1 MEYASL
7 RDTPF
12 FRALARLESPFA
24 RTPPDVVV
32 EALRMAEAKPGE
44 LLIDL
49 GSGDG
54 TVLII
59 ASSRFKMRS
68 LGFEVD
74 PRLYEE
80 SRRRVVEEGLEGLV
94 EVRLADFM
102 DADLSEADMVY
113 AYLPTNAEQW

>member
-1 MEYASL
+1 M
-7 RDTPF
+7 
-12 FRALARLESPFA
+12 
-24 RTPPDVVV
+24 
-32 EALRMAEAKPGE
+32 RMAEAELGE

-59 ASSRFKMRS
+59 ASSRLKMRS
-68 LGFEVD
+68 LGFEAD
-74 PRLYEE
+74 SRLYEE
-80 SRRRVVEEGLEGLV
+80 AKRRVVEEGLA
-94 EVRLADFM
+94 EVHLADFM